1 MFCVISGL
9 WANSK
14 FRDWLGA
21 HSVRGRDESEKRR
34 ALARAL
40 HGLAALAAIALTGPW
55 RDGAFG
61 NVLVAPLL
69 AVAWTVLGLAQYVLL
84 RRGTNALVGLQYFTI
99 FFDAAAF
106 AVFLC
111 DAPTATSFLVPY
123 LAFIVIPVGLRYGV
137 RTFWFAWAGS
147 WLTATPVLYFGNPF
161 WSAHAQTLMSL
172 VFLALLPAL
181 YFGPLLSQWR
191 VRLKKDT
198 DENQLWAL
206 EAAMVAKSAF
216 LARVSHQLR
225 SPLQAI
231 MSSLELMEAPSQQAN
246 RPKLAANIS
255 TSAQRL
261 SQELRDLLTI
271 ARAEAW
277 QLQLAPSP
285 FEAGTLLESVA
296 AELQSDG
303 GNGGRQIWT
312 RPLQEPLFLVAD
324 SDKIVQVL
332 ANVAKHLSATL
343 HPHTLTLSMQPY
355 DEARGHIN
363 FVVEAEAAGTPP
375 MEAVAA
381 DAQGT
386 KDALNDSLSLTLVRT
401 LTEFLDGHTALE
413 KRPPNRL
420 RFSVTIPCERVRDDE
435 DGLPMPPTD
444 AKVMVVSGNSQA
456 CRELMSSLN
465 QQGRMV
471 ECVFAIATAANRL
484 ALQEYALV
492 CVDMELPRHNARRL
506 ALSLKSSQ
514 GANRDT
520 PILAFHA
527 RTSEKDAGKPWPFDA
542 LLTGKI
548 SRASLVQAISSLRPG
563 QLQH

>member
-1 MFCVISGL
+1 MLSPWAGL
-9 WANSK
+9 RANTR

-40 HGLAALAAIALTGPW
+40 HGLAALAAIGLTGPW

-61 NVLVAPLL
+61 SLLLAPLL
-69 AVAWTVLGLAQYVLL
+69 AASWTLLGLVQYLLL
-84 RRGTNALVGLQYFTI
+84 RRKANALVGLQYFTI

-111 DAPTATSFLVPY
+111 DAPTATGFLVPY
-123 LAFIVIPVGLRYGV
+123 LPFIAIPVGLRYGV

-147 WLTATPVLYFGNPF
+147 WLTATPVLYFGHPY
-161 WSAHAQTLMSL
+161 WSAQGQTLMSL
-172 VFLALLPAL
+172 VFLAVLPAV

-198 DENQLWAL
+198 DENQLRAL

-246 RPKLAANIS
+246 RPRLAANIS
-255 TSAQRL
+255 ISAQRL

-277 QLQLAPSP
+277 QLHLAPSP
-285 FEAGTLLESVA
+285 FEGGTLLESVA
-296 AELQSDG
+296 AELEPTADST
-303 GNGGRQIWT
+303 GRRILT
-312 RPLQEPLFLVAD
+312 LPPSEPLFLVAD

-332 ANVAKHLSATL
+332 ANVAKHISATL

-355 DEARGHIN
+355 DEPRGSIS
-363 FVVEAEAAGTPP
+363 FVVEGETEGEPIGTATPLAEDGH
-375 MEAVAA
+375 
-381 DAQGT
+381 

-401 LTEFLDGHTALE
+401 LAEFLGGHTAQE
-413 KRPPNRL
+413 KLPHSRL
-420 RFSVTIPCERVRDDE
+420 RFTVTIPCELVREDE
-435 DGLPMPPTD
+435 ERHMPPGI
-444 AKVMVVSGNSQA
+444 ARIMVVSSNPQA
-456 CRELMSSLN
+456 CRELVSPLH
-465 QQGRMV
+465 QQGWMV
-471 ECVFAIATAANRL
+471 ECVAAIASAANRL
-484 ALQEYALV
+484 ALREYALV
-492 CVDMELPRHNARRL
+492 CVDMDLPRHNARRL
-506 ALSLKSSQ
+506 ALSLKSNQ
-514 GANRDT
+514 GANRET

-527 RTSEKDAGKPWPFDA
+527 RTSELAGKPWPFDA
-542 LLTGKI
+542 LLAGKI
-548 SRASLVQAISSLRPG
+548 SRAGLLETISLLRPER
-563 QLQH
+563 LPR

>member
-1 MFCVISGL
+1 MFCAISGL

-14 FRDWLGA
+14 FLDWLGA

-69 AVAWTVLGLAQYVLL
+69 AAAWTVLGLVQYVLL
-84 RRGTNALVGLQYFTI
+84 RRGTSALVGLQYFTI

-147 WLTATPVLYFGNPF
+147 WLTTTPVLYFGNPF

-172 VFLALLPAL
+172 AFLALLPAL

-296 AELQSDG
+296 AELQADG
-303 GNGGRQIWT
+303 GNGGCQIWT

-332 ANVAKHLSATL
+332 ANVAKHISATL

-355 DEARGHIN
+355 DEGRGHVS
-363 FVVEAEAAGTPP
+363 FVVEAQ
-375 MEAVAA
+375 AA
-381 DAQGT
+381 DNLPMASMAADGQGN

-401 LTEFLDGHTALE
+401 LVEFLDGHTAQE
-413 KRPPNRL
+413 KLAPNRL
-420 RFSVTIPCERVRDDE
+420 QFSVTIPCEQVHEDE
-435 DGLPMPPTD
+435 DSPMPPAD
-444 AKVMVVSGNSQA
+444 AKIMVVSGNSQA

-465 QQGRMV
+465 QQGWMV
-471 ECVFAIATAANRL
+471 ECVFAIAAAANRL
-484 ALQEYALV
+484 ALREYALV

-527 RTSEKDAGKPWPFDA
+527 RTSEEASEKPWPFDA
-542 LLTGKI
+542 LLAGKI
-548 SRASLVQAISSLRPG
+548 SRSSLLQTISSLRPER
-563 QLQH
+563 LQH